1 MNRKDEHVSLAK
13 AFHKEHSNDFD
24 AVRLVHQ
31 SFPQI
36 DVADVSIATTVFD
49 RSFSSPFFINAMTG
63 GSEKTLKINQE
74 LAEIAQ
80 ACELMMATGSVSA
93 ALKDPSVADSFRIV
107 RKANPDGFL
116 LANIGAGSPVENA
129 QRAVELFGADAL
141 QIHLNAPQE
150 LVMPEGD
157 RPAIPPDAAAAPWP
171 ARRCA

>member
-49 RSFSSPFFINAMTG
+49 RSFSSPFSSMPWQAAVKNP
-63 GSEKTLKINQE
+63 KINQE

-93 ALKDPSVADSFRIV
+93 ALKTQVSPIFSVSSV
-107 RKANPDGFL
+107 KANPDGL
-116 LANIGAGSPVENA
+116 LANIGAGSPIENA
-129 QRAVELFGADAL
+129 QRAVEL
-141 QIHLNAPQE
+141 
-150 LVMPEGD
+150 LVPMPC
-157 RPAIPPDAAAAPWP
+157 RSIWMH
-171 ARRCA
+171 RKN